1 MRKLTIFLLAISVLF
16 MACETDFEVNAEWK
30 EVTVV
35 YGLLDQSQPQQ
46 YIKINKAYLG
56 EGDALQMASVADS
69 VNYNPAD
76 LEVKIFKVKEGDTLG
91 FVTLYD
97 TILEKDSGL
106 FATDENII
114 HTTPSNFFLTNNAD
128 EKDYILSIINK
139 KSGKEVWAKT
149 HLIHALALDIPP
161 NQPIGLYE
169 FINPNAPL
177 PISPLEKSQTTVD
190 WDHFNRQDES
200 KEGKI
205 YQIIAR
211 IYYTDFF
218 QNHTIP
224 AHLDWMQPQ
233 ITYDGSNEM
242 HCTFEGDAFV
252 NTLANKIKN
261 TDSTL
266 IARRLSHVE
275 LFFTVGSEDLQTYM
289 AVNEPFEGIVQER
302 PVFTNINNGIGLF
315 SCRYNESHIMYES
328 DKTKSFTISTRIGV
342 SIDLDSLHFV
352 YP

>member
-1 MRKLTIFLLAISVLF
+1 MRKLTIFLLAVSVF
-16 MACETDFEVNAEWK
+16 FVACETDFEVNTYWK

-35 YGLLDQSQPQQ
+35 YGLLDQSQQQQ

-76 LEVKIFKVKEGDTLG
+76 IEVKIFKVKEGDTLG

-114 HTTPSNFFLTNNAD
+114 YTTPSNFFLTNNAD

-139 KSGKEVWAKT
+139 KSGKEVWGKT

-161 NQPIGLYE
+161 SKPMGFYGTIP
-169 FINPNAPL
+169 NPL
-177 PISPLEKSQTTVD
+177 VLPLEKSQTTVN
-190 WDHFNRQDES
+190 WRHSEN
-200 KEGKI
+200 GKI

-211 IYYTDFF
+211 VHYTNFF
-218 QNHTIP
+218 HNDTVSTYV
-224 AHLDWMQPQ
+224 DWDQPQ
-233 ITYDGSNEM
+233 MEFDGSTEM
-242 HCTFEGDAFV
+242 HYTFDGDDFV
-252 NTLANKIKN
+252 NALENKI
-261 TDSTL
+261 TDKESVPKLVPLSDNDTTL
-266 IARRLSHVE
+266 VARRLLNIE
-275 LFFTVGSEDLQTYM
+275 LLFTVSSEDLQTYM
-289 AVNEPFEGIVQER
+289 ALNEPFEGIVQER

-315 SCRYNESHIMYES
+315 SCRYNKSHSM
-328 DKTKSFTISTRIGV
+328 SFPSSTREGV
-342 SIDLDSLHFV
+342 SIDLESLHFV

>member
-1 MRKLTIFLLAISVLF
+1 MKNLTIFLFILSTLF
-16 MACETDFEVNAEWK
+16 MACETDFEVNANWK

-35 YGLLDQSQPQQ
+35 YGLLDQSRQQQ

-69 VNYNPAD
+69 INYNPVD
-76 LEVKIFKVKEGDTLG
+76 LVVKIYKVKDGTFGSVDTIG

-97 TILEKDSGL
+97 TILEKEEGL
-106 FATDENII
+106 FSTDENII
-114 HTTPSNFFLTNNAD
+114 YTTPSNFFLTNNAD
-128 EKDYILSIINK
+128 EKDYILSIYNK
-139 KSGKEVWAKT
+139 KTKRIVSAKSN
-149 HLIHALALDIPP
+149 LIHELNLDIPLSKP
-161 NQPIGLYE
+161 MGFYSPI
-169 FINPNAPL
+169 PAP
-177 PISPLEKSQTTVD
+177 PIPMPLEKSQTTVN
-190 WDHFNRQDES
+190 WYHAKN
-200 KEGKI
+200 GKI

-218 QNHTIP
+218 QNDTISNYI
-224 AHLDWMQPQ
+224 DWIQPQ
-233 ITYDGSNEM
+233 IIYDGSTEM
-242 HCTFEGDAFV
+242 HYTFKGDVFV

-261 TDSTL
+261 TNSNL

-275 LFFTVGSEDLQTYM
+275 LFFTVGSEDLYTYM

-315 SCRYNESHIMYES
+315 TCRYNRSHPM
-328 DKTKSFTISTRIGV
+328 SFPSSTREGV